1 MKQGIHPN
9 YGPASIR
16 CACGNVIETQ
26 STVTGVIQV
35 DVCSAC
41 HPFFTGKQKLLDT
54 AGRIDRFKKKFEGK
68 VTIGASKKRPTLAK
82 VEINK
87 TSVPPRKVVANKPL
101 KEQLKDAKGKSG
113 APVEGKG
120 KPAADQPKKK

>member
-1 MKQGIHPN
+1 MKEGIHPN
-9 YGPASIR
+9 YGAATIR

-35 DVCSAC
+35 DVCSQC
-41 HPFFTGKQKLLDT
+41 HPFFTGKQRLMDT

-68 VTIGASKKRPTLAK
+68 VTIGIAAKRRSLKK

-87 TSVPPRKVVANKPL
+87 TSAVPLLKKTTGNKPL
-101 KEQLKDAKGKSG
+101 KDQLKEAKGKSP
-113 APVEGKG
+113 APAEAKG
-120 KPAADQPKKK
+120 KPADAKKK